1 MIMHRYAIIK
11 SAVGELKKPQ
21 APRSI
26 GIMRKM
32 HRIVR
37 SRMLLLVR
45 LVMVASLAFFGIS
58 NAYAAMHGSLL
69 PELRQAAMEMD
80 HASHHD
86 EMASE
91 HDEANSA
98 QSHHDMSGDKA
109 DDGLSK
115 QECCKDFCGGLGIVS
130 DAVEIGGPIVSAI
143 REFSDDK
150 RQFGELSYVD
160 RPPSI

>member
-1 MIMHRYAIIK
+1 MKQQAATK
-11 SAVGELKKPQ
+11 SVTGELKKPQ
-21 APRSI
+21 TPRSI
-26 GIMRKM
+26 GPMRKM

-45 LVMVASLAFFGIS
+45 LVMVASLAFFGVS

-80 HASHHD
+80 QTSHH

-91 HDEANSA
+91 HEEANSA
-98 QSHHDMSGDKA
+98 HSHHNMGGDNA

-130 DAVEIGGPIVSAI
+130 NAIEIGGPIVSVI

-150 RQFGELSYVD
+150 RQFGELSYVH